1 MKIKLNETREP
12 TFCLLASFFSFSSPL
27 LHTHLSLS
35 LSFSLSSSASWI
47 SYPSSVHNR
56 LKRGPA
62 PSHPS
67 KGSFPANPVPGSDGP
82 AQEVAGLGNTHRGVS
97 RGKGMARA
105 STNIHLLGS
114 SVPGP
119 HQNVIHGLCPAETV
133 CTW

>member
-27 LHTHLSLS
+27 LRTHLSLL
-35 LSFSLSSSASWI
+35 LSFSLSFSASWI

-56 LKRGPA
+56 LKRGPV

-67 KGSFPANPVPGSDGP
+67 KGSFPANPVPGSDGQ
-82 AQEVAGLGNTHRGVS
+82 AQEVAGLGDTHRGVS
-97 RGKGMARA
+97 RGMARA
-105 STNIHLLGS
+105 STNIQLLSS

-119 HQNVIHGLCPAETV
+119 HQQVIHGWSQVETIF
-133 CTW
+133 TQ